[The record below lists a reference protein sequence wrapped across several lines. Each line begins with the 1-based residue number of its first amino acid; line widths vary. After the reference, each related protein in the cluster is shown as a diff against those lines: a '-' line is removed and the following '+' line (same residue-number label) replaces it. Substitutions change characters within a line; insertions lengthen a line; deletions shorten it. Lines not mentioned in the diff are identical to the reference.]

1 MSLLVFNLNT
11 LFILTLKF
19 GLRGGDSRE
28 QLFWDPV
35 NQDIGE
41 IIANCASTHWAD
53 RKDGLIGLQ
62 CYFKDGR
69 MLTGSELRRVTNIFA
84 RMFMDAHTKVFT
96 LFLDS
101 LMELVRT
108 HKEDLRDWLHIL
120 ITRLLN
126 KLGSDLLGSIIQKI
140 YRTLDEIKNSFPL
153 SDQLTVLMRFLVDQ
167 AITPN
172 VKVKVATMKHVAT
185 IAKTMESLSL
195 SQGVQ
200 TGLLLSDT
208 DEQMAL
214 AKIITWTYEPKS
226 PEVRRHSQTA
236 LVSLFSLNAAHYGRI
251 LAKLPKSFQDN
262 ATPLVSSHLMN
273 ESTATLTP
281 TDSSE
286 SPTTDSADTLPTMK
300 NNISGSSLTNQSNIN
315 VNPESLLDST
325 LMSLTGPSPMKPRSL
340 HSPNST
346 EGGVIQAR
354 KIVPGYRGLLDP
366 ADDAENLNPEEI
378 HQSLRSTANAIQNY
392 TFDPDIK
399 GEKLNNTGI
408 RNVNIPIV
416 HEPTVERKSS
426 ANSVDNGGGN
436 GDCNDLPD
444 SIKDATALLEEKMS
458 LLDING
464 SKHSNGNDSQI
475 NKNNMENLSRGMSF
489 YLNLGQNPTAYFYLS

>member
-1 MSLLVFNLNT
+1 M
-11 LFILTLKF
+11 
-19 GLRGGDSRE
+19 RGGDSRE
-28 QLFWDPV
+28 RLYWDPV

-62 CYFKDGR
+62 CYFRDGR
-69 MLTGSELRRVTNIFA
+69 MLSASELRRVTDIFA

-101 LMELVRT
+101 LIELVVT
-108 HKEDLRDWLHIL
+108 HKDDLRDWLHIL

-126 KLGSDLLGSIIQKI
+126 KLGADLLGSIVQKI
-140 YRTLDEIKNSFPL
+140 YRTLDVIKESFPL
-153 SDQLTVLMRFLVDQ
+153 PEQLTVLMRFLVDQ

-172 VKVKVATMKHVAT
+172 VKVKVATMKHVA
-185 IAKTMESLSL
+185 SV

-226 PEVRRHSQTA
+226 PEVRRHSQAA
-236 LVSLFSLNAAHYGRI
+236 LVSVFRLNASHYGRI

-262 ATPLVSSHLMN
+262 ANPLVSAHLMN

-286 SPTTDSADTLPTMK
+286 SPTTDSADTLPTLK
-300 NNISGSSLTNQSNIN
+300 NNTASSSIVSQSKIST
-315 VNPESLLDST
+315 VHDSLLDST
-325 LMSLTGPSPMKPRSL
+325 LITGSGPSPMKPRSL
-340 HSPNST
+340 HSPNSL
-346 EGGVIQAR
+346 EGGIIPAR
-354 KIVPGYRGLLDP
+354 KSIQGSRGLLDP

-392 TFDPDIK
+392 TFDPDVK
-399 GEKLNNTGI
+399 GDKSYNTGM
-408 RNVNIPIV
+408 RNINIPIV
-416 HEPTVERKSS
+416 HETEKITDE
-426 ANSVDNGGGN
+426 NICNLGYGK
-436 GDCNDLPD
+436 GDCDNLPN
-444 SIKDATALLEEKMS
+444 IKDTTSILEEQMS

-464 SKHSNGNDSQI
+464 SKFANGNDTQI
-475 NKNNMENLSRGMSF
+475 NKNNIENLTRGM
-489 YLNLGQNPTAYFYLS
+489 YTYIH